1 MQVAASV
8 IMLARPAT
16 DDPTLRPR
24 SWSWRSKD
32 SAIRVATIAPRMAGT
47 EQLVRR
53 REEATFTSGSMK
65 RLYSRS

>member
-8 IMLARPAT
+8 IMLERPAT
-16 DDPTLRPR
+16 DEPVLRPW

-32 SAIRVATIAPRMAGT
+32 TAIRVATIAPRMAGT

-53 REEATFTSGSMK
+53 RADATYNSGSMK